1 VIVGDPLLLGNNLIH
16 RTLEVNLSKD
26 VPTKKGDQILEGID
40 GDAINI
46 PCPKQ
51 FVVEHSK
58 VPSSSSSKDVRDWD
72 LNLFKSYDLVSVTN
86 SMNTARDPLPLRH
99 LPLLDHGDVHP
110 FVGIMDPKDI
120 TV

>member
-1 VIVGDPLLLGNNLIH
+1 MAIGDPLLLGKGVIQ
-16 RTLEVNLSKD
+16 VNLPEDFPPKENA
-26 VPTKKGDQILEGID
+26 DQISKGID
-40 GDAINI
+40 ANVANI
-46 PCPKQ
+46 TCSKQ
-51 FVVEHSK
+51 SVIEHNK